1 MNKTYIHY
9 GHKHF
14 VSNDFV
20 EIKNNMWNK
29 PIGGLWASDIN
40 AEYGWKNWCKDEE
53 FCECNEENSF
63 CFKLKEKSRILTIT
77 SHNDLSQLPLES
89 GVHEYINRL
98 CLWIDF
104 EKLARE
110 YDAIEVLI
118 SEDSRLYYDLYGWD
132 CDSILILNKDCIE
145 EIRG

>member
-53 FCECNEENSF
+53 FCECNEENS
-63 CFKLKEKSRILTIT
+63 S
-77 SHNDLSQLPLES
+77 
-89 GVHEYINRL
+89 VHFRAKIGFSINAM
-98 CLWIDF
+98 C
-104 EKLARE
+104 
-110 YDAIEVLI
+110 
-118 SEDSRLYYDLYGWD
+118 
-132 CDSILILNKDCIE
+132 
-145 EIRG
+145 

>member
-1 MNKTYIHY
+1 MGKIYIHY

-14 VSNDFV
+14 DPNSFV
-20 EIKNNMWNK
+20 EIKNTMWNK
-29 PIGGLWASDIN
+29 PAGGLWASDIN
-40 AEYGWKNWCKDEE
+40 AKYGWKSWCEDEN
-53 FCECNEENSF
+53 FCECNKENSF
-63 CFKLKEKSRILTIT
+63 CFKLKEKSRILTIN
-77 SHNDLSQLPLES
+77 SHNDLFQLPLES

-98 CLWIDF
+98 CLCIDF

-110 YDAIEVLI
+110 YDAIELLL
-118 SEDSRLYYDLYGWD
+118 SEDRRLYYDLYGWD